1 MRPAVY
7 IPNYNGAQR
16 IGRALRSLREQS
28 RPLDVVVV
36 DNGSTD
42 ELAGA
47 AARGVP
53 RGGGAGAG
61 ARTSASGR
69 R

>member
-7 IPNYNGAQR
+7 IPNFNGPQR
-16 IGRALRSLREQS
+16 IGRALHSLREQS
-28 RPLDVVVV
+28 RPVDVVVV

-42 ELAGA
+42 DSLRA
-47 AARGVP
+47 AARG
-53 RGGGAGAG
+53 
-61 ARTSASGR
+61 ASR